1 MHLFGE
7 HFIFFGAALVV
18 VSILAGMLS
27 NRIGAPLLLV
37 FLGLGMLAGED
48 GPGGVQFDD
57 FAAAYLLGSV
67 ALAVILFDGGL
78 RTPVRTFRLAVWP
91 ATSLATFG
99 VVVTAVVTGAVAAL
113 LFDFGW
119 IGGLLVGAT
128 VASTDAA
135 AVFMLLHGKGVRIEE
150 RVSAT
155 LEVESGINDPMAVFL
170 TVMFAELARATG
182 TAPGLEIAAN
192 FVIQMAGGAV
202 IGVAGGFALAW
213 LVNRVEIA
221 TGLYPILVVAAA
233 VTIFG
238 GTHLAGASGFLA
250 VYVAGFVFGNRR
262 HRAARAISRFHDGLA
277 WMCQIGL
284 FLMLGMLVTPHEM
297 ARELGQGVVI
307 AAVLILVARPL
318 AVWIGLLPF
327 RFAWREVAFIS
338 WVGLRGAVP
347 IFLATVPVLA
357 GVPGG
362 TTYFSVAFVV
372 VLTSLVLQGWTINF
386 AARLLRLV
394 LPPVPEEANRFD
406 LDLPTGTDREIA
418 GYRLAPDSRALTY
431 PYHAIPLPRR
441 TRILTVIRDGTVM
454 DRSKL
459 PSLRIGDYV
468 LALGPPEQLHALDG
482 LFASRRHD
490 EEEEE
495 LREREFGDFML
506 GADAPAGMVADLYGV
521 PVDPDE
527 RNLPLGAFLKRR
539 LPPRPVVG
547 DWVKVGE
554 VELVVTELAD
564 DAVAKIGVALEPETR
579 KLTIA
584 RAWQRTREEI
594 GRAWRRLRRL
604 GRRQRR
610 P

>member
-1 MHLFGE
+1 VHLFGE

-48 GPGGVQFDD
+48 GPGGVHFSD

-78 RTPVRTFRLAVWP
+78 RTPTRTFRLALWP
-91 ATSLATFG
+91 ATSLATLG
-99 VVVTAVVTGAVAAL
+99 VVATAVVTGAVAAL

-119 IGGLLVGAT
+119 IGGLLIGAT

-135 AVFMLLHGKGVRIEE
+135 AVFLLLHSKGVRIEE

-170 TVMFAELARATG
+170 TVMLAELLLAQG
-182 TAPGLEIAAN
+182 NVLGLGLVGN
-192 FVIQMAGGAV
+192 FVLQMAGGVA
-202 IGVAGGFALAW
+202 IGAIGGWALAW
-213 LVNRVEIA
+213 LVNRVEVA
-221 TGLYPILVVAAA
+221 TGLYPILVVAGAIA
-233 VTIFG
+233 IFG

-250 VYVAGFVFGNRR
+250 AYVAGFVFGNRR

-284 FLMLGMLVTPHEM
+284 FLMLGLLVTPREM
-297 ARELGQGVVI
+297 VKELGQGIVI
-307 AAVLILVARPL
+307 AAVLIFVARPL

-362 TTYFSVAFVV
+362 TSYFSVAFVV

-394 LPPVPEEANRFD
+394 LPPVPDEANRFD

-418 GYRLAPDSRALTY
+418 GYRLAPDSRALSY

-441 TRILTVIRDGTVM
+441 TRILSVIRDGTVM
-454 DRSKL
+454 DRAKL

-482 LFASRRHD
+482 LFASRSSS
-490 EEEEE
+490 EEEDA
-495 LREREFGDFML
+495 LREREFGDFPL

-521 PVDPDE
+521 PIDPDE
-527 RNLPLGAFLKRR
+527 RNLPLGAFMKRR
-539 LPPRPVVG
+539 LPAKPVVG

-554 VELVVTELAD
+554 VELVVTELVD
-564 DAVAKIGVALEPETR
+564 DAIAKVGVALEPETR
-579 KLTIA
+579 KLTLA
-584 RAWQRTREEI
+584 RARQRVHEEI
-594 GRAWRRLRRL
+594 RVALRGLRRL
-604 GRRQRR
+604 GGWKR
-610 P
+610 